1 VRQTIPGDAAVL
13 RSGSNSIERTGEL
26 LLDLALELERI
37 AADDGSIGD
46 AADTIR
52 GRTREAAGTLRRA
65 EPRYTT
71 TAGAV
76 HEFAVALADLQSRH
90 RDAVSSHDDARSKV
104 VYYEHEIAE
113 IDARRLRMMMSLP
126 DPDEEADLA
135 RRRAYLKAEL
145 GTAQSHL
152 YSAEAAA
159 LEAERDWDVAAHAAA
174 DRIHPAL
181 EALNDSF
188 LEKVGAA
195 LEDIGGFLA
204 AVAEW
209 VAKILDTI
217 ITTVLLIVMVVV
229 ALVVVLSFVFSVFG
243 IYLLF
248 LLATGTSL
256 DEIVEILVGI
266 TIAVVPILTGAVAYL
281 MLREALTPTPT
292 PVPVGPAGGTLVDR
306 GSKEPYEYLFDNNGA
321 LDRQG
326 GLDETVV
333 EVVQVMNPDGT
344 PALDENGNPIWR
356 VTLPSTQ
363 DWQLPGLSDG
373 IGDHGGVNDLGSNLA
388 LILTPEQQAAYERAV
403 LVAMQQ
409 AGIGPDDSVMLIGWS
424 QGGIVA
430 GAIASDPNSGFNVR
444 AIAVAGSPIDHMPI
458 PDEVSVLAF
467 QHDGDHVPRL
477 DGTRPVD
484 RDNWETVQVAAGG
497 EGYPHDSG
505 KYADTA
511 RAVTT
516 GDDIDPDVQR
526 IMDRQEMFFS
536 PTEIAYQYSIEE
548 TDTALL

>member
-1 VRQTIPGDAAVL
+1 MIPGDATVL
-13 RSGSNSIERTGEL
+13 RTGSSSIERTGEL
-26 LLDLALELERI
+26 LLDLAVELERI

-90 RDAVSSHDDARSKV
+90 RDAMSDHDDARGRV
-104 VYYEHEIAE
+104 DYYERQIAE

-135 RRRAYLKAEL
+135 RRRAYLTAEL

-152 YSAEAAA
+152 FSAEAAA
-159 LEAERDWDVAAHAAA
+159 LEAEREWDVAARAAA

-181 EALNDSF
+181 ETLNDSF

-195 LEDIGGFLA
+195 LDDIGTFIV

-217 ITTVLLIVMVVV
+217 ITTVLLLVMVVV

-243 IYLLF
+243 IALLF

-266 TIAVVPILTGAVAYL
+266 TITVVPILTGAVAYL

-292 PVPVGPAGGTLVDR
+292 PVPVGPAGGRLVDR
-306 GSKEPYEYLFDNNGA
+306 GSKAPYEYLFDNNGA

-333 EVVQVMNPDGT
+333 EIVQVMNPDGT
-344 PALDENGNPIWR
+344 PALDEHGNPIWR

-373 IGDHGGVNDLGSNLA
+373 LGDHGGVNDLGSNLA

-409 AGIGPDDSVMLIGWS
+409 AGIGPDDSVMLVGWS

-430 GAIASDPNSGFNVR
+430 GAIASDRNSGFNVR
-444 AIAVAGSPIDHMPI
+444 ALAVAGSPIDHMAI
-458 PDEVSVLAF
+458 PDDVSVLAF

-477 DGTRPVD
+477 DGTRPID
-484 RDNWETVQVAAGG
+484 RGNWKTVQVPAGG

-511 RAVTT
+511 RGVTT
-516 GDDIDPDVQR
+516 GDHVDADVQR

-536 PTEIAYQYSIEE
+536 PTELAYQYSIEE
-548 TDTALL
+548 KDTALL

>member
-1 VRQTIPGDAAVL
+1 MRQTIPGDAAVL

-26 LLDLALELERI
+26 LLELAVELERI

-76 HEFAVALADLQSRH
+76 QEFAVTLAEVQSAH
-90 RDAVSSHDDARSKV
+90 RDAVSRHDDARSKV
-104 VYYEHEIAE
+104 VYYQHEIAE

-126 DPDEEADLA
+126 DPEEEADLA
-135 RRRAYLKAEL
+135 RRRAYLAAEL
-145 GTAQSHL
+145 GTAQNHVH
-152 YSAEAAA
+152 SAEATA
-159 LEAERDWDVAAHAAA
+159 LEAERRWDEAARAAA

-195 LEDIGGFLA
+195 LDDIGAFLV
-204 AVAEW
+204 AVGEW
-209 VAKILDTI
+209 VVKILDTI

-229 ALVVVLSFVFSVFG
+229 AIVVVLSFVLSVFG
-243 IYLLF
+243 LYLLF
-248 LLATGTSL
+248 LLATGTTL

-266 TIAVVPILTGAVAYL
+266 VLVVVPILTSVVALL
-281 MLREALTPTPT
+281 MLREMLTPTPT
-292 PVPVGPAGGTLVDR
+292 PVPVGPGGGRLVDR
-306 GSKEPYEYLFDNNGA
+306 GEKVPYEYLFDNNGS
-321 LDRQG
+321 LDKQG
-326 GLDETVV
+326 GTDETIV
-333 EVVQVMNPDGT
+333 EIVQVMNPDGT
-344 PALDENGNPIWR
+344 PAVDENGNPIWR

-363 DWQLPGLSDG
+363 DWQLPGLSEG

-403 LVAMQQ
+403 LLAMTQ
-409 AGIGPDDSVMLIGWS
+409 AGIGPQDSVMLVGWS

-430 GAIASDPNSGFNVR
+430 GAIASDPNSGFTVR

-458 PDEVSVLAF
+458 PDSVSVLAF

-484 RDNWETVQVAAGG
+484 RDNWTTVQQTATGS
-497 EGYPHDSG
+497 GYPHASD

-511 RAVTT
+511 RAATT
-516 GDDIDPDVQR
+516 GTVDPDVQR
-526 IMDRQEMFFS
+526 IIDRQEMFFS
-536 PTEIAYQYSIEE
+536 PTEIARQYSIEE